1 MSKMN
6 PNDKKTPTFLFAK
19 LKGMN
24 DREAGRFFRLIFEG
38 VEARAC
44 SSEALE
50 IYLACCKEPKIDKS
64 ALAKTIVKNGV
75 EKNSRSKLVMEYEK
89 HRKAWNSILKARN
102 LWRPEVDAIVE
113 KVDLQ
118 QVKSSENP
126 RAFVLSKIGDS
137 LGHKPQTTTTNA

>member
-1 MSKMN
+1 MNNMN
-6 PNDKKTPTFLFAK
+6 PENKKTPTFLFAK

-38 VEARAC
+38 VETRAC
-44 SSEALE
+44 STSTLE
-50 IYLACCKEPKIDKS
+50 VYLACCKEPKIDKS
-64 ALAKTIVKNGV
+64 VLPKTIVKDGV

-89 HRKAWNSILKARN
+89 HRKAFNSLLKARN
-102 LWRPEVDAIVE
+102 LWRTEVDAIVD
-113 KVDLQ
+113 KVDLE

-137 LGHKPQTTTTNA
+137 LGHKTQTTTTNA